1 MDARAKLVARG
12 KIAAWVR
19 IHRQAGA
26 PIVLTNGVFDLLHL
40 GHVRYLQEARALGA
54 SLLVG
59 LNSDA
64 STRRLKGSRRPLV
77 PEQERAEVLAGLA
90 CVDAVTIFDEDTA
103 TALVEEVRPEI
114 YVKGGDY
121 AAPDQRGV
129 RHFIYADELR
139 RLAAS
144 APDSPAR
151 PLLTRAS
158 AAPHRNRA
166 LPSPAATPRY
176 RGAWSPPS
184 DLFTRLPE
192 ARVVAQYGGSICLI
206 PYLPGHSTSDLIER
220 IARRYGV

>member
-1 MDARAKLVARG
+1 MDATEKLVARG
-12 KIAAWVR
+12 EIAAWVR
-19 IHRQAGA
+19 IHRKARA

-54 SLLVG
+54 ALLVG

-64 STRRLKGSRRPLV
+64 STQRLKGPRRPLV

-103 TALVEEVRPEI
+103 TELVEEVRPEI

-129 RHFIYADELR
+129 RHRIYADELR

-144 APDSPAR
+144 APDSPTR
-151 PLLTRAS
+151 PLLPRAS
-158 AAPHRNRA
+158 AAPHRNRT
-166 LPSPAATPRY
+166 LPSPAATPRD

-192 ARVVAQYGGSICLI
+192 ARAVAHYGGSICLI